1 MTVSATNTTSTGLPY
16 LEPENPFK
24 PVGDSEL
31 DRQDFMTLFITQLQY
46 QDPMKPMDSYE
57 MASQMAQFSNMEA
70 TMKVADNMEKLL
82 NYQISQNNLQLLNL
96 IGKSVQA
103 IGDQIGVV
111 NGTANPT
118 EFTLANATDR
128 CFVNVYDAAGH
139 LVDIETLGYQ
149 ASGLRQFA
157 WDAKNTK
164 GEIVKDGAYR
174 YEVQA
179 YDAAGQEVAVEYRST
194 GKVTGVDFNSGVAT
208 VQVDGHV
215 NMSVGDIITVE

>member
-1 MTVSATNTTSTGLPY
+1 MTVSATTTTTGLPY
-16 LEPENPFK
+16 LEPTNPYE

-96 IGKSVQA
+96 IGKGVQA
-103 IGDQIGVV
+103 IGAQIGVV
-111 NGTANPT
+111 DGAAKPT
-118 EFTLANATDR
+118 EFVLATPAER
-128 CFVNVYDAAGH
+128 CFVNIYDAAGH

-149 ASGLRQFA
+149 ESGLHEFA

-164 GEIVKDGAYR
+164 GETVADGAYR
-174 YEVQA
+174 YEMQA
-179 YDAAGQEVAVEYRST
+179 VDAAGQEVAVEYRTT
-194 GKVTGVDFNSGVAT
+194 GTVTGVEFNSGVAT
-208 VQVDGHV
+208 VQVD
-215 NMSVGDIITVE
+215 NYLSMSVGDIITVE

>member
-1 MTVSATNTTSTGLPY
+1 MTVSATSTTSTGLPY

-24 PVGDSEL
+24 PVGDSTL

-82 NYQISQNNLQLLNL
+82 NYQISQNNLQLLGL
-96 IGKSVQA
+96 IGKGVQA
-103 IGDQIGVV
+103 IGDQIGVNSGV
-111 NGTANPT
+111 AKST
-118 EFTLANATDR
+118 EFTLANAADR
-128 CFVNVYDAAGH
+128 CFVNIYDAAGH
-139 LVDIETLGYQ
+139 LVDIETMGYQ
-149 ASGLRQFA
+149 ASGLHTFA

-164 GEIVKDGAYR
+164 GETVPDGAYR

-179 YDAAGQEVAVEYRST
+179 YDATGQVVGVEHRTT
-194 GKVTGVDFNSGVAT
+194 GTVTGVEFNSGVAT
-208 VQVDGHV
+208 VQVDNHLS
-215 NMSVGDIITVE
+215 MSVGDIITVE